1 MGWGK
6 DTLYIQP
13 RSHGLFAQ
21 AEQDTCTAL
30 PGTWPW
36 ASPQPA
42 RIQPTGWGGV
52 GGANWG
58 DFSRWGGD
66 GEKEGGEGEL
76 HSYSSQACLVR
87 RSHLM
92 SFFLA
97 VSDAQVQL
105 KNI

>member
-1 MGWGK
+1 MGYSHRLSKTPALPSLVPG
-6 DTLYIQP
+6 
-13 RSHGLFAQ
+13 HGLPPN
-21 AEQDTCTAL
+21 L
-30 PGTWPW
+30 PGY
-36 ASPQPA
+36 SLQ
-42 RIQPTGWGGV
+42 GGGGV

-66 GEKEGGEGEL
+66 GEKEVGEGEL